1 MTDLL
6 FLTIS
11 LVTVM
16 ASIIALESK
25 ELVYGAVA
33 LSISFLGVAAIFVLL
48 DALLLAVFQALVY
61 VGSIAV
67 LIVFVVMLVRKD
79 KWSSIQYGNERFLG
93 ILTSFVIVVVGLYV
107 IYGSKISNSV
117 ITSIAAP
124 SFYEIGFQMFN
135 EYWLGLILTG
145 FILAV
150 AVIGALT
157 MAKYEHE

>member
-1 MTDLL
+1 MTDPL
-6 FLTIS
+6 FLSIA
-11 LVTVM
+11 LVTVV
-16 ASIIALESK
+16 ASIIALESR

-33 LSISFLGVAAIFVLL
+33 LSISFLGVAAVFVML

-67 LIVFVVMLVRKD
+67 LIVFVVMLVRKE
-79 KWSSIQYGNERFLG
+79 KWASVKYGNERFLG
-93 ILTSFVIVVVGLYV
+93 IITSFVVVIVGLYV

-117 ITSIAAP
+117 ITSVTAP

-145 FILAV
+145 LILAV
-150 AVIGALT
+150 AVVGALT
-157 MAKYEHE
+157 MAKYER